1 MKIFTTS
8 HSFAPGWRLLLA
20 RLPRGERRPPRL
32 LDLLR
37 GLLRARLRAQL
48 LPRRH
53 RRLPS
58 PGELRGCEE
67 DQEEPEASPRL
78 GFQGVAAC
86 RRQTR
91 PTSVMITLVQLLLM
105 PFDTIFRLSCPDFP
119 HYRCKQLLST
129 VIPQ

>member
-1 MKIFTTS
+1 MSYI
-8 HSFAPGWRLLLA
+8 FAPGWRLLLA
-20 RLPRGERRPPRL
+20 RLPRGERRPPRF

-78 GFQGVAAC
+78 GFQGLAAC
-86 RRQTR
+86 REQGQT
-91 PTSVMITLVQLLLM
+91 TSSVMITLVQLLLM
-105 PFDTIFRLSCPDFP
+105 PFDTILRLSCPDFLY
-119 HYRCKQLLST
+119 YRCKQLLFI
-129 VIPQ
+129 VMPQ